1 MLLHGPSPEAQRR
14 DSTCRH
20 RPVDRAREPHSRDSE
35 RSPNV
40 ETGAASAGHPPAP
53 TDGEKD
59 VEFEAEISPFQDYK
73 ADIRD
78 PIFSSACSDV
88 VIRRLHLKTLAEGVG
103 ATPSEFTL
111 RKIVR
116 KVLLS
121 SSWVCA

>member
-1 MLLHGPSPEAQRR
+1 MRLHGPSPEAQRR

-20 RPVDRAREPHSRDSE
+20 RPVDRAREQHSRDSE

-73 ADIRD
+73 ADIPD

-88 VIRRLHLKTLAEGVG
+88 VIRRLHLTLA
-103 ATPSEFTL
+103 
-111 RKIVR
+111 
-116 KVLLS
+116 
-121 SSWVCA
+121 